1 MDSAIVI
8 PIYTGKSRLSKN
20 NQIFF
25 SQIKKVFSK
34 RNLFLV
40 LPKSIEKEWSTDK
53 DFQIISVSNSFFK
66 DKLSYSKLLCTEF
79 FYKSFIEFDY
89 IQIVQ
94 PDCWVFE
101 DKLDY
106 FSSQGFD
113 YIGAPG

>member
-34 RNLFLV
+34 RKFIV
-40 LPKSIEKEWSTDK
+40 LPKSIEKNTTDK
-53 DFQIISVSNSFFK
+53 DFQIIWVSNSFFK
-66 DKLSYSKLLCTEF
+66 DKLSYSKLLGTEF

-94 PDCWVFE
+94 PDCWVSE
-101 DKLDY
+101 DKLIIFLHKD
-106 FSSQGFD
+106 S
-113 YIGAPG
+113 ITLEPPG